1 VQGRKLRKKC
11 AKVSTMRC
19 ECSLNPGKKRGKCG
33 TCAEGLVG
41 APSPT
46 PTPTGTPTA
55 CSWQDTS
62 LPPYP
67 SPKYQYEPLSG
78 VSPDITVQNVVEQ
91 SAPPPGDTSDVLTG
105 CDASLGPCCDLS
117 DLGSSDGEAQL
128 NKCWFALGQ
137 NLDPVWKPK
146 DPTCTAGVGCGV
158 PPDPN
163 KVAGVNANLN
173 TMGLITHGW
182 DSGEANN
189 FINDLPEVW
198 RPGCHTSSRGVRWS
212 TSIVNRLSM
221 TYADTVKF
229 NESLPAV
236 AIYNVF
242 SGGVILNPKYVQIN
256 CLFNQDAG
264 TDARNYNGC
273 GRPFSSESDWDW
285 CDRGYDGGVKGF
297 GGNGEANGLCVGA
310 PTQLNS
316 MFQSQE
322 VFVKLGQA
330 LRPQLRTAYNE
341 AVVIPLGSTKDK
353 PEGSATP
360 GTPIAAFYTPMS
372 QNRASY
378 PGGNLTHIDYVDPN
392 LIPCGGGFANQP
404 YPYGKVGSGA
414 NADGVPS
421 LCLPMTMGNGTVAVN
436 GTGLKCCQQ
445 EGDPDA
451 DTYSYPSSSGGCE
464 GIVKNGEKNTCIS
477 ILPDASAT
485 GKLVVTCQAMCN
497 FYKVLQV
504 EQGDASEGACNSKPA
519 GCPPLVQLDMFPPP
533 EVGPFK
539 ILCKDYKE
547 CFDKKIFLHSP
558 STCTINP
565 P

>member
-1 VQGRKLRKKC
+1 
-11 AKVSTMRC
+11 M
-19 ECSLNPGKKRGKCG
+19 
-33 TCAEGLVG
+33 VG
-41 APSPT
+41 APTPT
-46 PTPTGTPTA
+46 PTPTGTPTYDA
-55 CSWQDTS
+55 CSWGSTS

-67 SPKYQYEPLSG
+67 SPKDQYEPLSG

-91 SAPPPGDTSDVLTG
+91 SAPLPIDASGYVPDVLTG

-128 NKCWFALGQ
+128 NKCWIALGQ
-137 NLDPVWKPK
+137 NLDPVGKPK
-146 DPTCTAGVGCGV
+146 DPTCAAVGCGV
-158 PPDPN
+158 PAKPTN
-163 KVAGVNANLN
+163 VAGENANLN

-189 FINDLPEVW
+189 FIDGLPEVW
-198 RPGCHTSSRGVRWS
+198 RPGCHDSSRGVRWS

-221 TYADTVKF
+221 SYADPASSDPVIAG
-229 NESLPAV
+229 SLPAV
-236 AIYNVF
+236 SIYNVF

-256 CLFNQDAG
+256 CLFGGDGG

-273 GRPFSSESDWDW
+273 GNQISTDNSPDWDW
-285 CDRGYDGGVKGF
+285 CDRGYDGNKGF
-297 GGNGEANGLCVGA
+297 GASGAKGTKETCVGA

-316 MFQSQE
+316 MFQFQKN
-322 VFVKLGQA
+322 FVKLDQA
-330 LRPQLRTAYNE
+330 LRSELKTAYNE

-353 PEGSATP
+353 PEGSVTP

-392 LIPCGGGFANQP
+392 LIPCAGGIGNQP
-404 YPYGKVGSGA
+404 YPYGKLDSGA
-414 NADGVPS
+414 NADGVAS
-421 LCLPMTMGNGTVAVN
+421 LCLSMTMNNATKVAVN

-451 DTYSYPSSSGGCE
+451 DTYSYPLPGGCG
-464 GIVKNGEKNTCIS
+464 GIVQKGQTNFCIS
-477 ILPDASAT
+477 VLPDASAT
-485 GKLVVTCQAMCN
+485 GNAGKNVVTCQAMCN
-497 FYKVLQV
+497 FYRVLQV

-519 GCPPLVQLDMFPPP
+519 GCPPLLKLDMFPPP
-533 EVGPFK
+533 GVGPFR

-547 CFDKKIFLHSP
+547 CFDKKTCLHSP